1 MNRAK
6 VCFPVFLLT
15 FAVGLFF
22 GLSPVVE
29 FFAASVFLKG
39 LIAAALTLSTAIVL
53 LSGVIRLTC
62 GKSLG
67 NLLAGEKSL
76 RGELGAGERR

>member
-1 MNRAK
+1 MNRAG
-6 VCFPVFLLT
+6 VYFFVFLLT

-22 GLSPVVE
+22 GLSPVVGL
-29 FFAASVFLKG
+29 FAASVFLKG

-67 NLLAGEKSL
+67 NLLAGEKSA
-76 RGELGAGERR
+76 RAELGAGERS